1 MEARTLSEPLIPS
14 KVTSAPSALGLHW
27 ALARAGA
34 GTVAVG
40 RDTGSGSSR
49 PHYERRRVLQRRRR
63 PCDPLEQRRRGA
75 RHARHA
81 RPPPALQTW
90 KPPSSLEQV
99 TAPPTT
105 TPAFTAL
112 PPNQSQPMLVTS
124 NLDPA
129 THHRRRL
136 ARASLTTR
144 HLLPFVLGAR
154 HSPSNV
160 LRYLGQ
166 SPRPTNI
173 RPGSAQLLSANKSR
187 SILRGPRCDSFGSYM
202 TLAFTGLRLVRLSAL
217 SAESHLIHSLTQ
229 IVALKY
235 GTMGSHLIPLSPSA
249 VTFHLIHAH

>member
-1 MEARTLSEPLIPS
+1 MGVTLAVAAAVPT
-14 KVTSAPSALGLHW
+14 TSAVGCCN
-27 ALARAGA
+27 GA
-34 GTVAVG
+34 GDPVIHWSSDGGGPAMPAMPA
-40 RDTGSGSSR
+40 RLPRSKLGSLPHHWSKSLLHPPPPRLSLPSR
-49 PHYERRRVLQRRRR
+49 PINRS
-63 PCDPLEQRRRGA
+63 PC
-75 RHARHA
+75 
-81 RPPPALQTW
+81 
-90 KPPSSLEQV
+90 SS
-99 TAPPTT
+99 PPTSIRPLT
-105 TPAFTAL
+105 I
-112 PPNQSQPMLVTS
+112 VG
-124 NLDPA
+124 
-129 THHRRRL
+129 
-136 ARASLTTR
+136 ASLVPHTTR